1 MPAIKVKSTGFTLV
15 ELITVII
22 VLGVVS
28 VGLSGFIRTGMSI
41 YSDVTDRDQLLAESR
56 FLVERLSR
64 ELRQAIP
71 NSARVEISGNT
82 QCLEFVPA
90 LWTTYYTS
98 LPVFPDNSTQATV
111 VEIGLNEAD
120 YQITY
125 PSTGVLG
132 DYAFV
137 YPTSSSDIYDTG
149 SAKRQEILACTDV
162 DNDCHSPDDPDH
174 TAVLTLSGSF
184 ADESPASR
192 LYFGRQAT
200 SYCAEPNGE
209 IRRYQN
215 DIGQVQG
222 VYTLTGVLMAE
233 GLSNPS
239 PFKVE
244 EASLTRNGL
253 INLTLEFGRNDELV
267 NYNVEVHIPNVP

>member
-1 MPAIKVKSTGFTLV
+1 MCAVKVKNTGFTLV

-28 VGLSGFIRTGMSI
+28 VGVSGFIRTGMGI

-56 FLVERLSR
+56 FLVERLTR
-64 ELRQAIP
+64 ELRHAIP
-71 NSARVEISGNT
+71 NSGRITSVGSD
-82 QCLEFVPA
+82 QCIEFVPA

-98 LPVFPDNSTQATV
+98 LPVFPDTSTQATI
-111 VEIGLNEAD
+111 VEMGLNAAD

-137 YPTSSSDIYDTG
+137 YPTSSEDIYDT
-149 SAKRQEILACTDV
+149 SSTKRREILACTDV

-174 TAVLTLSGSF
+174 TATLTLSGSF

-192 LYFGRQAT
+192 LYFGRQAI
-200 SYCAEPNGE
+200 SYCANSDGD

-215 DIGQVQG
+215 DIAETQN
-222 VYTLTGVLMAE
+222 VYTSGGVLMAE
-233 GLSNPS
+233 GLANNQ
-239 PFKVE
+239 PFKIE
-244 EASLTRNGL
+244 EVSLTRNGL
-253 INLTLEFGRNDELV
+253 VNVLLEFTRNDELV